1 VQDVGDTIVIA
12 FEDKSEKAP
21 GLLRM
26 FFAKKPTLELKRW
39 ITKDLQ
45 GQDTQIELNSIE
57 KNDDFEPD
65 FFKPAPIALE
75 KLR

>member
-1 VQDVGDTIVIA
+1 
-12 FEDKSEKAP
+12 
-21 GLLRM
+21 M